1 MKKHPES
8 MRDMKTA
15 ARILPPVLIAH
26 RGAMAEAPENTQ
38 AAFDIALLRKADGIE
53 FDVRLTADNVP
64 VIFHD
69 DDLLRITGRTGR
81 VSDLNYKTLQV
92 YDYGGSFA
100 EAYAGA
106 GLMRL
111 EEALHLYSGRAILMI
126 ELKTGVESDNNFLKR
141 RRLLAETVTQ
151 MIAATVPA
159 ARYEYIHVLS
169 FDCEALSIAHA
180 AAPGLKYMLN
190 LDPIPSKEFLSKEV
204 KPSIYYGF
212 GMHFDEM
219 EKLLVKRCHDAG
231 KTIMTYSCNTKWQV
245 AKALDDGADYVLTD
259 DPAAVQSH
267 FSKLARRFRHV

>member
-69 DDLLRITGRTGR
+69 DDLLRITGRSGR

-92 YDYGGSFA
+92 YDYGGSFS

-111 EEALHLYSGRAILMI
+111 EDALQLYSGRAILMI
-126 ELKTGVESDNNFLKR
+126 ELKTGVTSDNSFKKR
-141 RRLLAETVTQ
+141 RRLLAETVIQ
-151 MIAATVPA
+151 LIVSMVPA
-159 ARYEYIHVLS
+159 ARYDEIHVLS

-180 AAPGLKYMLN
+180 AGPGLKYMLN
-190 LDPIPSKEFLSKEV
+190 LDPSLSGDGLSQV
-204 KPSIYYGF
+204 MQPGIYYGF
-212 GMHFDEM
+212 GVGFDEM
-219 EKLLVKRCHDAG
+219 DKLLVKRSHDAG
-231 KTIMTYSCNTKWQV
+231 KTVMTYACNTKWQIS
-245 AKALDDGADYVLTD
+245 KALDDGADYILTD
-259 DPAAVQSH
+259 DPAAVQCH
-267 FSKLARRFRHV
+267 FSKLAGRYRHI